1 MSSGRRRIAAAVLA
15 VAVAAAGLALVATGH
30 ASHHEAAAVATTL
43 SPTTSTAAP
52 ATTVPPPPLPSTVA
66 PHAVGTTR
74 LTVVDDRRGTG
85 PRGSRPAVGSR
96 TLPLT
101 VRYPTTGQPGA
112 VDHDGAPPAG
122 TWPLVVFAHG
132 FDASLATYARLLHDL
147 AAAGFVVAAPEF
159 PQSSSTLPGAPVE
172 GDEGEQAHDVAF
184 VIDRLTDATT
194 APTLAAAIRPGPVG
208 VVGHSDGAQTALLA
222 AFSPAYVDHRIGA
235 VVAASGALDSYG
247 GPWFTTADPP
257 LLSLHGGADE
267 LNPLARDQQLV
278 AADPGPAALVLVTGA
293 SHLGAVMGPA
303 EPEVARLVA
312 DDLAWRLEGS
322 PGGAAAV
329 AVEASSGA
337 LRTVASHGG

>member
-1 MSSGRRRIAAAVLA
+1 M
-15 VAVAAAGLALVATGH
+15 
-30 ASHHEAAAVATTL
+30 
-43 SPTTSTAAP
+43 
-52 ATTVPPPPLPSTVA
+52 A

-74 LTVVDDRRGTG
+74 LTVVDDHRATA
-85 PRGSRPAVGSR
+85 PRGARPEVGSR
-96 TLPLT
+96 TLALT
-101 VRYPTTGQPGA
+101 VRYPTAGA
-112 VDHDGAPPAG
+112 AGPAEHEGAAPSGA
-122 TWPLVVFAHG
+122 WPLVVFAHG
-132 FDASLATYARLLHDL
+132 FDASQATYAGFLHDL

-172 GDEGEQAHDVAF
+172 GDEGEQARDVAF
-184 VIDRLTDATT
+184 VVDRLTDGTT
-194 APTLAAAIRPGPVG
+194 TPTLTAAIRPGPVG

-257 LLSLHGGADE
+257 LLSLHGEHDE

-278 AADPGPAALVLVTGA
+278 AADPGPARLVLVGGA
-293 SHLGAVMGPA
+293 SHLGAVTGPA
-303 EPEVARLVA
+303 EPEVVRLVA

-329 AVEASSGA
+329 AREGSSGA
-337 LRTVASHGG
+337 LRTLASHGR